1 LHLFI
6 PAQTM
11 LADGHSQFVL
21 TIHP

>member
-11 LADGHSQFVL
+11 VADGHSQFVL